1 VAIARALALNP
12 EILFFDEP
20 TSALDPLLTH
30 EVLATLKSL
39 AKENMTMIIV
49 THEMGFARDVS
60 NKILFMHEG
69 QIAEE
74 GSPEVIFSNPQ
85 NEKTREFLNSV
96 LQN

>member
-1 VAIARALALNP
+1 
-12 EILFFDEP
+12 
-20 TSALDPLLTH
+20 
-30 EVLATLKSL
+30 
-39 AKENMTMIIV
+39 
-49 THEMGFARDVS
+49 MGFARDVS